1 NMPFGWGGLATQTV
15 KAMMGRRLASQ
26 LRARFIEGSS
36 PMLSPAFR
44 QAHAGYLPDLA
55 MVGGGRNLDTHLR
68 GQLHDYGFN
77 QIL

>member
-1 NMPFGWGGLATQTV
+1 LQTRPSAAWAEAQAIRENMPFGWGGLATQTV

-55 MVGGGRNLDTHLR
+55 MVGGG
-68 GQLHDYGFN
+68 
-77 QIL
+77 